1 MTSDMSH
8 KSYKDTNN
16 QHKPMKEFSRFACE
30 YNTYNQIQT
39 IVANELVNMIE
50 KREYGSIVDIG
61 CGTGSVYKNCIEKGI
76 IFSNFYATDGSIDML
91 FEHPESAKI
100 EKQLFNFNLES
111 SCVLFAK
118 NRYDLLLSSS
128 ALQWCS
134 NLENTLSH
142 LSCTSKYLTASL
154 FTNNTF
160 KTIHGTA
167 KINSPLQSSKEFIKA
182 FDKYYDATYELRS
195 YKLHFKSKE
204 EMFRYIKHSGVSGG
218 KHQMGYKET
227 KALIVN
233 YPYDYL
239 EFEVLFVSGKSRSF

>member
-8 KSYKDTNN
+8 KSYEDTNN
-16 QHKPMKEFSRFACE
+16 QNKPMKEFSRFACE
-30 YNTYNQIQT
+30 YNTYNQIQA

-50 KREYGSIVDIG
+50 KREYGSIADIG
-61 CGTGSVYKNCIEKGI
+61 CGTGSVYKNCIEQGVV
-76 IFSNFYATDGSIDML
+76 FNNFYAADGSIDML
-91 FEHPESAKI
+91 SQHPESAKI

-111 SCVLFAK
+111 SCVDFAK
-118 NRYDLLLSSS
+118 NKYDLLLSSS

-134 NLENTLSH
+134 NLDNTLSH
-142 LSCTSKYLTASL
+142 LSYSSKDLTASL

-160 KTIHGTA
+160 KAIHIIA
-167 KINSPLQSSKEFIKA
+167 KINSPIQSSEEFIKA
-182 FDKYYDATYELRS
+182 FDKYYDATYELRT

-227 KALIVN
+227 KSLIVN